1 MSDESAKRAAEEF
14 LAARLS
20 EEGQSY
26 ESQANLEAA
35 IALAPTVWKK
45 VVETVLTQCREWN
58 EVTGEQTLTCKET
71 TLGDLRI
78 FCAGRPHQMLVHY
91 DSRKRMMSIKN
102 SARPKGEPDTILSI
116 EGYWT
121 GSGREAHLVRNSEA
135 VNLDMLILGHLRVLS
150 GLSRRAD
157 G

>member
-1 MSDESAKRAAEEF
+1 VGDESAKRAAEEF

-26 ESQANLEAA
+26 ESRANLEAA

-45 VVETVLTQCREWN
+45 VAETVITQCHEWN
-58 EVTGEQTLTCKET
+58 EVTGEQTLTYRET

-78 FCAGRPHQMLVHY
+78 LCAGRSHQMSVHY
-91 DSRKRMMSIKN
+91 DSRKRLITIKN
-102 SARPKGEPDTILSI
+102 SARPKGETDTILSI

-121 GSGREAHLVRNSEA
+121 GSGREAQLVRSKEA
-135 VNLDMLILGHLRVLS
+135 VNLDMVILGHLRVLA